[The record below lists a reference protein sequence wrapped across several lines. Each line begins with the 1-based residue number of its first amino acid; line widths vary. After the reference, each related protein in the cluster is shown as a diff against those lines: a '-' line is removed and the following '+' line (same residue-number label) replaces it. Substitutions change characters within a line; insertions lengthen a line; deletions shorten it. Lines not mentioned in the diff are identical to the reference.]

1 MGSTD
6 EVNPSLWLADSPPAR
21 EFPRLQRSFRH
32 DVVVVGAGI
41 TGLTTARLLTDAG
54 LTVAVVEAGKV
65 ASGATGYSTAK
76 VTALQQTRLSEI
88 RDGLGEDHMRVY
100 AEANAAAV
108 ERVAKFVTD
117 DEIACGFDR
126 APACTYAI
134 DDEGAEAVAA
144 EHDAAK
150 AAGFDAR
157 FDTDTELPFPVTAAV
172 WLDNQAQFD
181 PRAYCAGLADAIV
194 AKGGAVF
201 ERTRVLDASEMGG
214 GIELETEMGAVRAD
228 HCVFA
233 SHMPIG
239 FDGLFFARV
248 APYRSYAL
256 AARLAGDRIR
266 GMYIGTG
273 SPTGSVRSTRDGW
286 TLVGGEGHKVGQ
298 ELDTTARYAALEA
311 WARKTFEVR
320 EIGYRW
326 STQDPMTLDHM
337 PYIGQL
343 TSKRTHTW
351 VATGYGKWGMTNGT
365 VAGMILSERIL
376 GRDHPWQEAFDSTR
390 AKPMVSLSRVV
401 KENLNVAK
409 HFVADRLTKDGP
421 TCTHLGCRTTFNNA
435 EGTWDC
441 PCHGSRFD
449 SDGRVIEGPAVR
461 DLSVEQTRPRA
472 TG

>member
-6 EVNPSLWLADSPPAR
+6 EINPSIWLAGADSDADYPP
-21 EFPRLQRSFRH
+21 LQRGFH
-32 DVVVVGAGI
+32 YDVLVVGAGI
-41 TGLTTARLLTDAG
+41 TGLTTARLLVDAG
-54 LTVAVVEAGKV
+54 AKVAVVDAGKI

-88 RDGLGEDHMRVY
+88 RSGLGDDYMRVY

-108 ERVAKFVTD
+108 ERVAQFVTED
-117 DEIACGFDR
+117 QIACDFER

-134 DDEGAEAVAA
+134 DDEGATSIAA

-150 AAGFDAR
+150 ASGFDAR
-157 FDTDTELPFPVTAAV
+157 FDADTELPFAVSAAV

-181 PRAYCAGLADAIV
+181 PRAYCSGLAQAIV
-194 AKGGAVF
+194 AKGGAVC
-201 ERTRVLDASEMGG
+201 ERTRVCDAEETGNVV
-214 GIELETEMGAVRAD
+214 ELQTEIGVVRAD
-228 HCVFA
+228 NVVLA

-239 FDGLFFARV
+239 LDGLFFARV

-256 AARLAGDRIR
+256 AARLAGARIR

-286 TLVGGEGHKVGQ
+286 TLIGGENHKVGQ
-298 ELDTTARYAALEA
+298 ELDTTARYAALEV
-311 WARKTFEVR
+311 WARKTFDVR

-326 STQDPMTLDHM
+326 SAQDPSTLDRM

-376 GRDHPWQEAFDSTR
+376 GRDHPWQAAFDSTR
-390 AKPMVSLSRVV
+390 AKPMVSLNRIV

-449 SDGRVIEGPAVR
+449 TDGRVIEGPAVR
-461 DLSVEQTRPRA
+461 DLSAAQTRPRA
-472 TG
+472 AG